1 MVVVVVVE
9 HEECA
14 TDGALI
20 AIVISLD
27 GEQGL
32 VQVEVVGVDSPI
44 KHKCYN
50 LKEEEEIS
58 PTIEKNAPKIW
69 EKELNFLSIEIKLE
83 PFYGIKIDCLTGT
96 GDTCGTSLVCASVPS
111 GPTSPDFEQKQYG
124 S

>member
-1 MVVVVVVE
+1 MIVVVVVE

-27 GEQGL
+27 GEQRL

-50 LKEEEEIS
+50 LKGRNKSNNREKRTKNWGER
-58 PTIEKNAPKIW
+58 IEFPLK
-69 EKELNFLSIEIKLE
+69 
-83 PFYGIKIDCLTGT
+83 
-96 GDTCGTSLVCASVPS
+96 
-111 GPTSPDFEQKQYG
+111 
-124 S
+124 